1 MGVADPRSVHKEG
14 LQHAVPWTVQLN
26 HAWRSHET
34 DIPAAQ
40 SHQPQRAP
48 AVQLPN
54 CNTSLIDLQV
64 RGLRLKDSG
73 RPSTLRRLNDENTLA
88 VDANLTDTSRHLHSH
103 VGGPMA
109 VSVYLVFKYIS
120 KIIC

>member
-1 MGVADPRSVHKEG
+1 MR
-14 LQHAVPWTVQLN
+14 
-26 HAWRSHET
+26 
-34 DIPAAQ
+34 
-40 SHQPQRAP
+40 
-48 AVQLPN
+48 LPN
-54 CNTSLIDLQV
+54 SNTSLIDLQV

-88 VDANLTDTSRHLHSH
+88 VDANLTDTSGHLHSH
-103 VGGPMA
+103 VSGPMA